1 MTVSNL
7 SLDPTTHRVTR
18 DGTTIDLPAKEFSVL
33 ECLMRSAGRVLT
45 RTQIAEHVWSY
56 DTYNQSNVVDVYI
69 RNLRRKIDDDYEPKL
84 LHTLR
89 GVGYRLSAENDEA

>member
-1 MTVSNL
+1 
-7 SLDPTTHRVTR
+7 
-18 DGTTIDLPAKEFSVL
+18 
-33 ECLMRSAGRVLT
+33 MRSPDRVLT

-89 GVGYRLSAENDEA
+89 GVGYRLSAHEMD